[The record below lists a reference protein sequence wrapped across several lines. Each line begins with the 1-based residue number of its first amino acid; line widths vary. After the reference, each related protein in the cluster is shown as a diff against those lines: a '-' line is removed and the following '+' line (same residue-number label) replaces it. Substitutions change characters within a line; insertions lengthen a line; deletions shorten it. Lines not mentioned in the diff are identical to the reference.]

1 MTDRRIDG
9 SRAVEA
15 PRSLRGFPLSL
26 RRVHPLRAGTG
37 FARQDPPCR
46 DPRRRSPASPSAPPH
61 PIFPPAR
68 IHSRT
73 NALRTHALPRTPLI
87 EFDALTKAYGD
98 FVAVR
103 GLSLRVAPGEVYALL
118 GANGAGKTTALR
130 CLATLLAP
138 TEGTAR
144 IGGYDVRAQPLE
156 VRRRL
161 GFLAASMGLYARLTA
176 RELLRYFARL
186 QGVDEREIEARV
198 EAAVQRFAIG
208 EFADRLCGR
217 LSTGQRQRVSIARAA
232 VHDPPALV
240 LDEPTLGL
248 DVLSGQAIYEF
259 VADARSRGRAVLFST
274 HHMSE
279 VELLADRVGIL
290 AGGRLVEEGTADEI
304 VVRSGQPNL
313 ARAFLHIAR
322 EAA

>member
-1 MTDRRIDG
+1 M
-9 SRAVEA
+9 
-15 PRSLRGFPLSL
+15 
-26 RRVHPLRAGTG
+26 
-37 FARQDPPCR
+37 
-46 DPRRRSPASPSAPPH
+46 
-61 PIFPPAR
+61 
-68 IHSRT
+68 
-73 NALRTHALPRTPLI
+73 I
-87 EFDALTKAYGD
+87 EFDALTKTYGD
-98 FVAVR
+98 VVAVR

-144 IGGYDVRAQPLE
+144 IAGHDVREQPLE

-161 GFLAASMGLYARLTA
+161 GFLAASMGLYARLSA

-186 QGVDEREIEARV
+186 QGVPEGEVGARV
-198 EAAVQRFAIG
+198 EAAVERFGIA

-248 DVLSGQAIYEF
+248 DVISGEAIYRFISE
-259 VADARSRGRAVLFST
+259 ARPRGHAVLFST

-290 AGGRLVEEGTADEI
+290 AAGRLVEEGTVDEI
-304 VVRSGQPNL
+304 VARSGEPNL
-313 ARAFLHIAR
+313 ARAFLRIAR
-322 EAA
+322 EAR